1 MKALEGGAHLEEA
14 GDSEEVGFV
23 VYSLAPFP
31 AFIEMGVSCL
41 MFLL

>member
-1 MKALEGGAHLEEA
+1 MKALEGGVHLEEA

-31 AFIEMGVSCL
+31 AFIEMGVSRSCV
-41 MFLL
+41 LL